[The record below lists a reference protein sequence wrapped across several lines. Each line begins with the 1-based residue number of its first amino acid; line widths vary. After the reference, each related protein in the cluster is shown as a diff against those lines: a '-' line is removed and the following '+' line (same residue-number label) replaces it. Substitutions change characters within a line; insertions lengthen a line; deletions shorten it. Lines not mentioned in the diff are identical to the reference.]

1 MLSMLPKM
9 PGFES
14 ITSVIET
21 VSKLESEKVA
31 RYAVKY
37 EADIDFLKSSEE
49 VRTSELVQEVRLG
62 FEKTGSHG
70 ASAYI
75 GLYHEATLFNRQ
87 AEMLKAGCL
96 PGAEVLIAMGFPLLV
111 DVERSTPEM
120 LERGLVVPT
129 RNARLEMLGLVNEL
143 ESGIETYISR
153 TVLSKSGEYAGRIC
167 KPRTFVAEVR
177 NKLLSKGPTDAEEL
191 GLTFDLAESERLRK
205 LMDQRHIDMDEA
217 RATVSRE
224 IRAMIKKNPRIAD
237 LDGPTRLRDML
248 KDFAGKIGGEN
259 VIYNGPI
266 STLELDDLAFAMRG
280 DVPDQLGIYPGYTE
294 AIIRGIKSELPLTN

>member
-1 MLSMLPKM
+1 MPSMLPKL
-9 PGFES
+9 PGLDS
-14 ITSVIET
+14 ITSVVET

-37 EADIDFLKSSEE
+37 GADIDFLKSSEGL
-49 VRTSELVQEVRLG
+49 RTSELVQEVRTG
-62 FEKTGSHG
+62 FEKTGSQG

-75 GLYHEATLFNRQ
+75 GLYHEAALFKRQ
-87 AEMLKAGCL
+87 AEMLKADCL
-96 PGAEVLIAMGFPLLV
+96 PDAEVLTATGFPLLV

-129 RNARLEMLGLVNEL
+129 LNARLEMLGLTNGL

-153 TVLSKSGEYAGRIC
+153 TALSKSNEYAERIC
-167 KPRTFVAEVR
+167 KPRTFFAEVR
-177 NKLLSKGPTDAEEL
+177 NNLLSKGPTAAEEL
-191 GLTFDLAESERLRK
+191 GLAFGPAESERLRE
-205 LMDQRHIDMDEA
+205 LVDQRYIDMDEA
-217 RATVSRE
+217 RAAVSRE

-259 VIYNGPI
+259 FIDNGPI
-266 STLELDDLAFAMRG
+266 STLELDDLAFVMRG

-294 AIIRGIKSELPLTN
+294 AIVRGIKSELPLTN